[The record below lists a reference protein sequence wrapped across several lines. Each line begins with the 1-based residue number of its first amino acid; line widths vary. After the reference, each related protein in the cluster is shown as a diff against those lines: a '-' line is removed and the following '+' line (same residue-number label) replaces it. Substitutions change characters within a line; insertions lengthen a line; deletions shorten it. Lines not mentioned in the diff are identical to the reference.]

1 MLTHRFSTMLT
12 LSEITSLIAT
22 HHPNWQVCFL
32 NNADC
37 PVIGVC
43 PNVAWTVFF
52 DGELMI
58 ERTSRHGV
66 MQRYSSTY
74 LDWQEELIAYHRQFS
89 DQYDCPQTCDYV
101 NGLMGFIGYDLPAW
115 QLNHDIVI
123 KQNQPCAYLGHYDIC
138 IKPTEQGFELV
149 GRDSDEHTWHE
160 LKQALTQLLNTAMP
174 AQKTAKFRPSW
185 TKADYLAA
193 FDRIGQYIMAGD
205 VYQINLTQKWT
216 SDLTDL
222 ASSLPQLHGQIKAP
236 FTTFLKLNEFE
247 ILSVSPELFFEFT
260 KTDEGICVLT
270 KPIKGTRP
278 RHTDAD
284 VDDALKN
291 SLASSEKDI
300 SENLMI
306 VDLLRNDLGRYAHIG
321 TVKTP
326 KLFDIESFKNVHHMV
341 STITAELEEVHS
353 LTVLFGSLPAGSITG
368 TPKKRACEIIHEL
381 EDSPR
386 GAYCGTMG
394 YLNFDGTGRWN
405 VLIRT
410 LQKSDGCELWAGGG
424 ITIKSEPDSEY
435 QECLDKVGNVIEM
448 IAKLDNSV

>member
-52 DGELMI
+52 DREMMI

-101 NGLMGFIGYDLPAW
+101 NGLMGFIGYDLSAW
-115 QLNHDIVI
+115 QLNHDIAI
-123 KQNQPCAYLGHYDIC
+123 KQNQPCAYFGHYDMYIR
-138 IKPTEQGFELV
+138 PSEQGFELV
-149 GRDSDEHTWHE
+149 GRHPDDKTWHE
-160 LKQALTQLLNTAMP
+160 VKEGLTELLTRAMP
-174 AQKTAKFRPSW
+174 KQESAHFNPSW
-185 TKADYLAA
+185 TKGEYLDA
-193 FDRIGQYIMAGD
+193 FSRICHYIMAGD
-205 VYQINLTQKWT
+205 VYQINLTQKWV
-216 SDLTDL
+216 SALTDL
-222 ASSLPQLHGQIKAP
+222 ASHLPYLDRQIKAP
-236 FTTFLKLNEFE
+236 FSTFLKLNDFE
-247 ILSVSPELFFEFT
+247 ILSVSPELFFEFS
-260 KTDEGICVLT
+260 KADEGICVMT

-278 RHTDAD
+278 RHINAD

-291 SLASSEKDI
+291 ELASSEKDI

-306 VDLLRNDLGRYAHIG
+306 VDLLRNDLGRYAKTG

-326 KLFDIESFKNVHHMV
+326 KRFEIESFKNIHHMV
-341 STITAELEEVHS
+341 SSISADLKDVHS
-353 LTVLFGSLPAGSITG
+353 LEVLFGSLPAGSITG
-368 TPKKRACEIIHEL
+368 TPKKRACEIIHEV
-381 EDSPR
+381 EGSPR

-435 QECLDKVGNVIEM
+435 QECLDKVGHVIEM